1 MRKCIIALLLVF
13 ALAAP
18 VMAGELSMEV
28 APGLNFGLVKMDAG
42 MYWQRKAD
50 RLSAGMQFTALDY
63 KDLLT
68 FNLGTLTTLNENPPL
83 ITGFGLN
90 VNTLAEILGL
100 GYHLPGNSQISIFR
114 SWDLSA
120 AKNEGN
126 DYGVAWII
134 PLQ

>member
-1 MRKCIIALLLVF
+1 MKKLLVVLCLLLVM
-13 ALAAP
+13 AVP

-63 KDLLT
+63 LDLLT

-83 ITGFGLN
+83 ITGVGLN
-90 VNTLAEILGL
+90 VNTLAKILGL

-126 DYGVAWII
+126 DYGIAWII